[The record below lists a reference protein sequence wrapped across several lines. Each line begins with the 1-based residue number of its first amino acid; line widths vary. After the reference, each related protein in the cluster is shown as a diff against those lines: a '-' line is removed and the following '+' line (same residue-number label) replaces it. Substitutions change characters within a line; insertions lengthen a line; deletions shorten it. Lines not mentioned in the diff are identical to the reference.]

1 MPQSIRRRL
10 PAASIRYLEPVTVPA
25 APRKVSLGIGVSLY
39 RREWRSQC
47 VGIQKV
53 LKIKRQREVFE
64 GKNGK
69 NTGEKKPGE
78 MTTQRS
84 GVRRE
89 AQRKLQDGLHLAE
102 MGRSSAAPLPRDTAQ
117 A

>member
-10 PAASIRYLEPVTVPA
+10 PAASTRYLDPVTVPA

-39 RREWRSQC
+39 RRDRRSQC

-53 LKIKRQREVFE
+53 RKIKYRRERQ
-64 GKNGK
+64 K
-69 NTGEKKPGE
+69 KKPKK
-78 MTTQRS
+78 S
-84 GVRRE
+84 NAE
-89 AQRKLQDGLHLAE
+89 AQSAQRTEIDNERLHLAQK
-102 MGRSSAAPLPRDTAQ
+102 GRSSAAPLPGDTAQ